1 MATTAHAAPNQATVP
16 DDVMDLSSDSGH
28 DFDGDIELDID
39 LAPHEDDD
47 VSIKDAF
54 TDPEIADYPTTTDP
68 NGFTADPDD
77 FMADS
82 DDEGIIDVRHQGLFA
97 SSHTAVGQTQEPAH
111 ADDVDLIDY
120 GADDA
125 DEGPYGNQ
133 AYQDPLPSSN
143 TAVTQEQA
151 PTQPANDEDLI
162 DYGADEVEDGQEAH
176 QEPASS
182 NHTTVTQEQAPAP
195 ANDDDL
201 IDYSDEEDDDQP
213 PPEPV
218 SSKAHTPVSTN
229 GNGAHMYGDH
239 VHHEEEAVAQDA
251 NDEEHHYKDDAT
263 YETNYQ
269 EHHNSDDA
277 VHETKDLEQQ
287 TEYGAVYETNDQ
299 ESPNAYDA
307 VTGAN
312 DQERHDGDESQADD
326 EGDNHTEGEDG
337 GVVLEDPETQTNLS
351 EQQPDSFE
359 DQRSIETRP
368 ITVNYEGNE
377 LWLFKQHDTEDS
389 GDWLIDDISLVH
401 SSLSDLFQA
410 CRASLG
416 EDLSNETELGL
427 RFDHLHNMELFED
440 STACVA
446 VSLER
451 LVDLYITLHAQDGES
466 DPESFYMCLLS
477 RPRFASLLSDVVKH
491 AEQGSG
497 YSGLNSAVAAG
508 ETHFADVYS
517 GHSTE
522 HDGTDWDNDVGVD
535 ATEEEQQQQNEGTET
550 PSEAEPEVEHV
561 EQEDQHGIEIGVN
574 VNTDTKEAAG
584 TDPDDTPTSEDV
596 TRLDQDSRDAED
608 PKSANTAEG
617 GEGFAQPEVTDEG
630 TQQATQ
636 ALSSEQEEQLAN
648 DTVDYSDQEDEDEPS
663 GVDPDVASQSSATVQ
678 DNISVTGELPLQVAE
693 PADPPMEEKE
703 QEHNY
708 GDDDVTDNNLIGDHA
723 GETQVEEQFDHD
735 DNTESYQD
743 YAQVYDEDDPFQGFQ
758 IDAPEAYTAE
768 HDQSGLTNQ
777 DHAAYEY
784 QELDQQLQYDFTNGA
799 DFDDAAAGEAT
810 YIEND
815 VSNGDDFLDLE
826 NAPEWSVDQ
835 EFQAT
840 APEDTSVLH
849 DVVSG
854 QAEEEEDGAV
864 EQPVVAASSA
874 ADPVAASSADL
885 VRDSPQGTKRSID
898 EVGDSVGDALDFTG
912 TSWATEFLIDVT
924 GADIISPDMKRP
936 RV

>member
-1 MATTAHAAPNQATVP
+1 MATTTHAAPNHITAS

-54 TDPEIADYPTTTDP
+54 TDPEILDHPTTTDP
-68 NGFTADPDD
+68 HYFTADPDD

-82 DDEGIIDVRHQGLFA
+82 DDEGIVD
-97 SSHTAVGQTQEPAH
+97 AVGQTQEPAH

-133 AYQDPLPSSN
+133 TYEDPLTSSH
-143 TAVTQEQA
+143 TAVTQEQVPA
-151 PTQPANDEDLI
+151 PPADDDDLI
-162 DYGADEVEDGQEAH
+162 DYGADDAEDGNEAY

-182 NHTTVTQEQAPAP
+182 SHTTVTQEQPSAP

-201 IDYSDEEDDDQP
+201 IDYSDEDEDDQP

-218 SSKAHTPVSTN
+218 SSKAHTPVSTS
-229 GNGAHMYGDH
+229 GNGADLHGDH
-239 VHHEEEAVAQDA
+239 VHHEEEAVVQDA
-251 NDEEHHYKDDAT
+251 NDQEHHYEDKAT
-263 YETNYQ
+263 YETNEQ
-269 EHHNSDDA
+269 EHHHNDD
-277 VHETKDLEQQ
+277 
-287 TEYGAVYETNDQ
+287 AVYETNNLEQ
-299 ESPNAYDA
+299 QNEYDA

-312 DQERHDGDESQADD
+312 DQEYHDEDESEADD

-337 GVVLEDPETQTNLS
+337 GVLLENPETQTDLS
-351 EQQPDSFE
+351 EQQPDSLE

-451 LVDLYITLHAQDGES
+451 LVDLYITLHAQDGKS

-522 HDGTDWDNDVGVD
+522 HDGTDWDNEVGAD
-535 ATEEEQQQQNEGTET
+535 ETEEEQQQQNEGTES
-550 PSEAEPEVEHV
+550 PSESEPEVEHV
-561 EQEDQHGIEIGVN
+561 EQEDERGAEAGVN
-574 VNTDTKEAAG
+574 NKTDTTEVAG
-584 TDPDDTPTSEDV
+584 TEHDETSTSEDV
-596 TRLDQDSRDAED
+596 TQLLQDLRDGKD
-608 PKSANTAEG
+608 PTPANIAQSSEG
-617 GEGFAQPEVTDEG
+617 LAQPEVTYQG

-636 ALSSEQEEQLAN
+636 ALASEQEEQLAH

-663 GVDPDVASQSSATVQ
+663 GGDPDAASQSSATVR
-678 DNISVTGELPLQVAE
+678 DNNSVTGEVPLQVAE
-693 PADPPMEEKE
+693 PVDLAVEGKEEE
-703 QEHNY
+703 YHY
-708 GDDDVTDNNLIGDHA
+708 GDDDVTDNNLTGGYA
-723 GETQVEEQFDHD
+723 GEAQAEEQFDHD

-743 YAQVYDEDDPFQGFQ
+743 YAQVYDEDDSFQGFQ
-758 IDAPEAYTAE
+758 MDDPEAYAAE
-768 HDQSGLTNQ
+768 PDQSGLTNQ

-799 DFDDAAAGEAT
+799 DFDDAVAGETT
-810 YIEND
+810 YIENE
-815 VSNGDDFLDLE
+815 VSNGDDFLGLE
-826 NAPEWSVDQ
+826 TVPEWSVDQ
-835 EFQAT
+835 GIEAT

-849 DVVSG
+849 DIISG
-854 QAEEEEDGAV
+854 QAEEEEDGVV

-898 EVGDSVGDALDFTG
+898 EVGDSVGDALDFIG
-912 TSWATEFLIDVT
+912 TLWATEFLLDVPD
-924 GADIISPDMKRP
+924 ADIPIPDMKRP